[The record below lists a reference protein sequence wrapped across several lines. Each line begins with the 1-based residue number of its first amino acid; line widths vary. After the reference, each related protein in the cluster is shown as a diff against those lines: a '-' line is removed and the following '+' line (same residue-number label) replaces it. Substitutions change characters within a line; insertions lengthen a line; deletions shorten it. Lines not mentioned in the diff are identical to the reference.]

1 MKIYNNILAGTLTLM
16 AFASCMSEDLES
28 KFTAGGDK
36 GTLELG
42 VELLQP
48 ARRDVSTVNF
58 PVVIKDASGSVVK
71 EYATVAEVP
80 ASIVM
85 AVGSYTV
92 ESHTPGE
99 IAKSMSNPY
108 YKGASDVEIVKDVT
122 SPVNVVCKMANSQ
135 VSINYDEEFRNVFT
149 AWEVT
154 IDDGSETALSFTQS
168 STTNTIYWY
177 FGEAGVKQLVV
188 NFRGTTTTGNTIA
201 ARNVLTKNQSST
213 GGYDDDNTNFT
224 GGDLI
229 TLNFAPTESTEGKI
243 TGITLSANVV
253 FDETAEDI
261 NVGVIDVPGL
271 NDPTGG
277 GDNPG
282 GGDTEG
288 ITLNLPEDITMA
300 FKGAAALDK
309 SLGDTYIAAG
319 AGLKSIMVRIESD
332 SEDMNGSLGD
342 LSEQYG
348 VDFLAGAEIV
358 GNQNVVSLFE
368 SLGQKLSVPAEGD
381 KEYTFPIGNFFGFLQ
396 LLTGKHRFHLT
407 VTDMNGNTQSGSL
420 LITVGA

>member
-28 KFTAGGDK
+28 KFTAGGDQ

-135 VSINYDEEFRNVFT
+135 VNINYDEEFRNVFT

-229 TLNFAPTESTEGKI
+229 NLNFAPTESTEGNI
-243 TGITLSANVV
+243 TGITLTANVV
-253 FDETAEDI
+253 FDETVKNI

-271 NDPTGG
+271 NDPAGG

-288 ITLNLPEDITMA
+288 ITLNLPADIAMA
-300 FKGAAALDK
+300 VGGAKDLDK

-319 AGLKSIMVRIESD
+319 AGLKSIKVRIESSS
-332 SEDMNGSLGD
+332 SEMN
-342 LSEQYG
+342 EQL
-348 VDFLAGAEIV
+348 VALAAEFDVNFIAGAEIV
-358 GNQNVVSLFE
+358 DNQNVVRLFD
-368 SLGQKLSVPAEGD
+368 SLGQSLSVPAQGD
-381 KEYTFPIGNFFGFLQ
+381 KEYTFPIGNFFSLLQ
-396 LLTGKHRFHLT
+396 ILAGEHRFNLT
-407 VTDMNGNTQSGSL
+407 VTDMNGNTQSGSI
-420 LITVGA
+420 LITVG

>member
-1 MKIYNNILAGTLTLM
+1 M

-28 KFTAGGDK
+28 KFTAGGDQ

-135 VSINYDEEFRNVFT
+135 VNINYDEEFRNVFT

-288 ITLNLPEDITMA
+288 ITLNLPEDISMA
-300 FKGAAALDK
+300 VLGADALDT

-332 SEDMNGSLGD
+332 SEEMNSSLAKLGT
-342 LSEQYG
+342 EYN

-396 LLTGKHRFHLT
+396 VLAGKHRFHLT

>member
-28 KFTAGGDK
+28 KFTAGGDQ

-99 IAKSMSNPY
+99 IAKSMPNPY

-135 VSINYDEEFRNVFT
+135 VNINYDEEFRNVFT

-253 FDETAEDI
+253 FDETAEDV

-288 ITLNLPEDITMA
+288 ITLNLPADIAMA
-300 FKGAAALDK
+300 VGGAAALDK

>member
-1 MKIYNNILAGTLTLM
+1 M

-28 KFTAGGDK
+28 KFTAGGDQ

-135 VSINYDEEFRNVFT
+135 VNINYDEEFRNVFT

-253 FDETAEDI
+253 FDETVEDI

-271 NDPTGG
+271 NDPAGG

-288 ITLNLPEDITMA
+288 ITLNLPKDITMA
-300 FKGAAALDK
+300 AYGADDLDK

-332 SEDMNGSLGD
+332 SEEMNSSLAQLGTD
-342 LSEQYG
+342 YN

-368 SLGQKLSVPAEGD
+368 SLGQELSVPAEGD

-396 LLTGKHRFHLT
+396 VLAGKHRFHLT

>member
-229 TLNFAPTESTEGKI
+229 TLNFAPTESTEGNI

-271 NDPTGG
+271 NDPAGG

-282 GGDTEG
+282 GGGEAAG
-288 ITLNLPEDITMA
+288 ITLDLPADISMA
-300 FKGAAALDK
+300 LYGADDLDP
-309 SLGDTYIAAG
+309 SLGDTYIAAE
-319 AGLKSIMVRIESD
+319 AGLKSILVRID
-332 SEDMNGSLGD
+332 SNSADMNKSLVQ
-342 LSEQYG
+342 LSTEYK
-348 VDFLAGAEIV
+348 VDFLNGAEIV
-358 GNQNVVSLFE
+358 DNQNVVSLFE
-368 SLGQKLSVPAEGD
+368 SLGQELSVPAQGD

-396 LLTGKHRFHLT
+396 VLAGEHRFHLT

-420 LITVGA
+420 LITVK

>member
-28 KFTAGGDK
+28 KFTAGGDQ

-135 VSINYDEEFRNVFT
+135 VNINYDEEFRNVFT

-188 NFRGTTTTGNTIA
+188 NFRGTTTTGTTIA

-229 TLNFAPTESTEGKI
+229 NLNFAPTESTEGNI
-243 TGITLSANVV
+243 TGITLTANVV
-253 FDETAEDI
+253 FDETVKNI

-271 NDPTGG
+271 NDPAGG

-288 ITLNLPEDITMA
+288 ITLNLPADIAMA
-300 FKGAAALDK
+300 VGGAKDLDK

-319 AGLKSIMVRIESD
+319 AGLKSIKVRIESSS
-332 SEDMNGSLGD
+332 SEMN
-342 LSEQYG
+342 EQL
-348 VDFLAGAEIV
+348 VALAAEFDVNFIAGAEIV
-358 GNQNVVSLFE
+358 DNQNVVRLFD
-368 SLGQKLSVPAEGD
+368 SLGQSLSVPAQGD
-381 KEYTFPIGNFFGFLQ
+381 KEYTFPIGNFFSLLQ
-396 LLTGKHRFHLT
+396 ILAGEHYFNLT
-407 VTDMNGNTQSGSL
+407 VTDMNGNTQSGSI
-420 LITVGA
+420 LITVG

>member
-135 VSINYDEEFRNVFT
+135 VNINYDEEFRNVFT

-300 FKGAAALDK
+300 TFGAAALDK

-342 LSEQYG
+342 LGEQYG

-368 SLGQKLSVPAEGD
+368 SLGQELSVPAEGD
-381 KEYTFPIGNFFGFLQ
+381 KEYTFPIGNFFGFLHV
-396 LLTGKHRFHLT
+396 LAGKHRFHLT

>member
-99 IAKSMSNPY
+99 IAKSMPNPY

-135 VSINYDEEFRNVFT
+135 VNINYDEDVFT

-342 LSEQYG
+342 LGEQYG

-368 SLGQKLSVPAEGD
+368 SLGQELSVPAEGD
-381 KEYTFPIGNFFGFLQ
+381 KEYTFPIGNFFGFLHV
-396 LLTGKHRFHLT
+396 LAGKHRFHLT

>member
-28 KFTAGGDK
+28 KFTAGGDQ

-135 VSINYDEEFRNVFT
+135 VNINYDEEFRNVFT

-177 FGEAGVKQLVV
+177 FGEAGVKQLFV

-229 TLNFAPTESTEGKI
+229 TLNFAPTESTEGNI

-288 ITLNLPEDITMA
+288 ITLNLPADIAMA
-300 FKGAAALDK
+300 VGGAAALDK

>member
-1 MKIYNNILAGTLTLM
+1 M

-28 KFTAGGDK
+28 KFTAGGDQ

-253 FDETAEDI
+253 FDETAEDV

-288 ITLNLPEDITMA
+288 ITLNLPADIAMA
-300 FKGAAALDK
+300 VGGAAALDK

-319 AGLKSIMVRIESD
+319 AGLKSIMVSID
-332 SEDMNGSLGD
+332 SSSSEMN
-342 LSEQYG
+342 EQLVALAAEYD
-348 VDFLAGAEIV
+348 VDFIAGAEIV
-358 GNQNVVSLFE
+358 DNQNVVRLFD
-368 SLGQKLSVPAEGD
+368 SLGQSLSVPAQGD
-381 KEYTFPIGNFFGFLQ
+381 KEYTFPIGNFFNLLQ
-396 LLTGKHRFHLT
+396 ILAGEHRFNLT
-407 VTDMNGNTQSGSL
+407 VTDMNGNTQSGSI
-420 LITVGA
+420 LITVG

>member
-28 KFTAGGDK
+28 KFTAGGDQ

-253 FDETAEDI
+253 FDETAEDV

-288 ITLNLPEDITMA
+288 ITLNLPADIAMA
-300 FKGAAALDK
+300 VGGAAALDK

-319 AGLKSIMVRIESD
+319 AGLKSIMVSID
-332 SEDMNGSLGD
+332 SSSSEMN
-342 LSEQYG
+342 EQLVALAAEYD
-348 VDFLAGAEIV
+348 VDFIAGAEIV
-358 GNQNVVSLFE
+358 DNQNVVRLFD
-368 SLGQKLSVPAEGD
+368 SLGQSLSVPAQGD
-381 KEYTFPIGNFFGFLQ
+381 KEYTFPIGNFFNLLQ
-396 LLTGKHRFHLT
+396 ILAGEHRFNLT
-407 VTDMNGNTQSGSL
+407 VTDMNGNTQSGSI
-420 LITVGA
+420 LITVG